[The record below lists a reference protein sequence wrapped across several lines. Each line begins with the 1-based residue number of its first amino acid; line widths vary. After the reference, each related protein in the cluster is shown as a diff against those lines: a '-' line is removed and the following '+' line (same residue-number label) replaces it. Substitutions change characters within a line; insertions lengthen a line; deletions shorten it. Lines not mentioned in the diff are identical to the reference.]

1 MTHNTT
7 PPLPGQMGQPGPP
20 KPPSKPIGWRKPAV
34 IAGAVVVAFGLHVGY
49 NVVTGADAKHE
60 ASVQAEADE
69 KAARDASAA
78 ELQAKSSAEITCEKL
93 VTNRLK
99 SPATADFT
107 GVTTYKD
114 TVGDYI
120 TKGNV
125 DSENSFGANI
135 RTTFLCITHQGTTR
149 IDSIR

>member
-20 KPPSKPIGWRKPAV
+20 PPPSKPGAWKKPAI
-34 IAGAVVVAFGLHVGY
+34 IAGAVVVAFGLYVGY
-49 NVVTGADAKHE
+49 NIVTGADAKHE

-93 VTNRLK
+93 VTGKLK
-99 SPATADFT
+99 APATADFT
-107 GVTTYKD
+107 QVTTYKD

-125 DSENSFGANI
+125 DSQNSFGANL
-135 RTTFLCITHQGTTR
+135 RTSFLCITHQGTTR
-149 IDSIR
+149 IDSIN

>member
-20 KPPSKPIGWRKPAV
+20 PPPSKPGAWKKPAA
-34 IAGAVVVAFGLHVGY
+34 IAGAVVIAFGAYVGY
-49 NVVTGADAKHE
+49 NIVTGADAKHE
-60 ASVQAEADE
+60 ATQQAAADE

-93 VTNRLK
+93 VTDRLK
-99 SPATADFT
+99 APATADFT
-107 GVTTYKD
+107 GVTTYQD

-120 TKGNV
+120 TKGAV
-125 DSENSFGANI
+125 DSENSFGANL
-135 RTTFLCITHQGTTR
+135 RNTFTCTTHHGVTHV
-149 IDSIR
+149 DSIN

>member
-34 IAGAVVVAFGLHVGY
+34 IAGAVVVAFGAYVGY
-49 NVVTGADAKHE
+49 NIVTGADAKHE
-60 ASVQAEADE
+60 ATQQVEAAD
-69 KAARDASAA
+69 KAAAQAAANELSNKSAA
-78 ELQAKSSAEITCEKL
+78 EVTCEKL

-99 SPATADFT
+99 APATADFT
-107 GVTTYKD
+107 GVTTYQD

-125 DSENSFGANI
+125 DSENSFGANL